1 MLESA
6 YNDTM
11 DKTLI
16 VLLGPTAVG
25 KTKYSLL
32 LAKKLKTEIV
42 IADSRQVYKHLDIGT
57 AKPTKEE
64 LKAVKHHLIDI
75 VGPDEKFNLAIYQ
88 NMAFK
93 AIKDIFKNSNYAIMV
108 GGTGLYI
115 DAVCKAYD
123 LPEHEDTSVIKERLL
138 KELQSHGLSHLYE
151 QLLEKDPKSA
161 EKIHHNDRIR
171 IVRAL
176 EVLEASN
183 KPISSFKTI
192 SPHPLNCQIIKIGF
206 TLDRE
211 KLYDRINFRVN
222 SMIKEGLLKECNELL
237 SLGLKKNITEKGII
251 GYNEIFDYLDN
262 KLTLVEAT
270 ELLKKNTRNY
280 AKRQLTWFRRDKT
293 INWIDLD
300 KYKNDEEILKN
311 MLVAAGL

>member
-1 MLESA
+1 M
-6 YNDTM
+6 N
-11 DKTLI
+11 KTLI

-42 IADSRQVYKHLDIGT
+42 IADSRQVYKHLNIGT
-57 AKPTKEE
+57 AKPTEE
-64 LKAVKHHLIDI
+64 EQKQVKHHLIDI
-75 VGPDEKFNLAIYQ
+75 VSPDDKFNLAIYQ
-88 NMAFK
+88 EMAFK
-93 AIKDIFKNSNYAIMV
+93 TIKDIFKNNNYAVLV

-123 LPEHEDTSVIKERLL
+123 LPDHEDTSQIREKLL
-138 KELQSHGLSHLYE
+138 KDITLHGLDYLYKI
-151 QLLEKDPKSA
+151 LKEKDPKSA
-161 EKIHHNDRIR
+161 EKIHPNDRIR
-171 IVRAL
+171 IIRAL

-206 TLDRE
+206 MLDRE
-211 KLYDRINFRVN
+211 ELYNRINFRVN
-222 SMIKEGLLKECNELL
+222 SMIKEGLLEECNELL

-280 AKRQLTWFRRDKT
+280 AKRQLTWFRRDKN

-300 KYKNDEEILKN
+300 KYKNDETVINEIKN
-311 MLVAAGL
+311 KIGV

>member
-1 MLESA
+1 M
-6 YNDTM
+6 N
-11 DKTLI
+11 KKLI

-32 LAKKLKTEIV
+32 LAKKLNTEIV
-42 IADSRQVYKHLDIGT
+42 IADSRQVYKHLDIAT

-64 LKAVKHHLIDI
+64 QKQVKHHLIDI
-75 VGPDEKFNLAIYQ
+75 VSPNEKFNLAIYQ

-93 AIKDIFKNSNYAIMV
+93 VIKDIFKKHDYAVMV

-115 DAVCKAYD
+115 DAVCEAYD
-123 LPEHEDTSVIKERLL
+123 LPEHEDTSEIKERLL
-138 KELQSHGLSHLYE
+138 KDVQLHGLSHLYE
-151 QLLEKDPKSA
+151 ILKEKDPKSA
-161 EKIHHNDRIR
+161 EKIHSNDRIR
-171 IVRAL
+171 IIRAL

-192 SPHPLNCQIIKIGF
+192 SPHPLNCRIIKIGF
-206 TLDRE
+206 SLDRE
-211 KLYDRINFRVN
+211 ELYNRINFRVN
-222 SMIKEGLLKECNELL
+222 SMIKEGLLTECNELL
-237 SLGLKKNITEKGII
+237 SLGLKKSIVEKGII

-280 AKRQLTWFRRDKT
+280 AKRQLTWFRKDKT

-300 KYKNDEEILKN
+300 KYKSNEQRATTKRRQ
-311 MLVAAGL
+311 

>member
-1 MLESA
+1 M
-6 YNDTM
+6 N
-11 DKTLI
+11 KTLI
-16 VLLGPTAVG
+16 VLLGPTAAG

-32 LAKKLKTEIV
+32 LAKKLKTEII
-42 IADSRQVYKHLDIGT
+42 IADSRQVYKHMDIGT

-64 LKAVKHHLIDI
+64 QKKIKHHLIDI
-75 VGPDEKFNLAIYQ
+75 VNPDEKFNLAIYQ

-93 AIKDIFKNSNYAIMV
+93 AIKNIFKNNDYAVMV

-123 LPEHEDTSVIKERLL
+123 LPDHEDTSQIREKLL
-138 KELQSHGLSHLYE
+138 KDITLHGLDHLYKI
-151 QLLEKDPKSA
+151 LKEKDPKSA
-161 EKIHHNDRIR
+161 EKIHPNDRIR
-171 IVRAL
+171 ITRAL

-192 SPHPLNCQIIKIGF
+192 FPHPLNCRIIKIGF
-206 TLDRE
+206 SLDRE
-211 KLYDRINFRVN
+211 KLYNRINFRVN
-222 SMIKEGLLKECNELL
+222 SMIKEGLLTECNELL
-237 SLGLKKNITEKGII
+237 SLGLKKSIVEKGII

-280 AKRQLTWFRRDKT
+280 AKRQLTWFRRDKD
-293 INWIDLD
+293 IQWIDLD
-300 KYKNDEEILKN
+300 KYTSDETILEQI
-311 MLVAAGL
+311 MGLA

>member
-1 MLESA
+1 M
-6 YNDTM
+6 N
-11 DKTLI
+11 KTLI

-75 VGPDEKFNLAIYQ
+75 VSPYEKFNLAIYQ
-88 NMAFK
+88 SMAFK
-93 AIKDIFKNSNYAIMV
+93 TIKGIFKNSDYAIMV

-123 LPEHEDTSVIKERLL
+123 LPDHKDTSEIKERLL
-138 KELQSHGLSHLYE
+138 KEVQLHGLSHLYE
-151 QLLEKDPKSA
+151 RLLEKDPKSA

-192 SPHPLNCQIIKIGF
+192 FPHPVACRIIKIGF
-206 TLDRE
+206 YIDRE
-211 KLYDRINFRVN
+211 ELYNRINFRVN
-222 SMIKEGLLKECNELL
+222 SMIKEGLLEECNELL
-237 SLGLKKNITEKGII
+237 LLEFKKDIIEKGII

-300 KYKNDEEILKN
+300 KIAKDESVVENIMNIIKNCEAI
-311 MLVAAGL
+311 